1 MNYLDV
7 KRMNTENLNFFYL
20 KVYKFKKH
28 DIIYFVN
35 R

>member
-7 KRMNTENLNFFYL
+7 KRMNMENLNFFYL
-20 KVYKFKKH
+20 KVYEFKKY